1 MDIVW
6 GDKEANLRR
15 VEEFVRTAGAELV
28 VLPEMFATGYDCTP
42 APVAEQ
48 MDGYTV
54 RRMSEIAE
62 SNDCALLGSVII
74 EEATGRYVN
83 RAIFAHPD
91 GRVEWYDKRH
101 LFHLAGEGKTF
112 ARGHKR
118 VVVEYRGWRIL
129 PLICYDLRF
138 PVWSRLCDDY
148 DLIIYGASW
157 ENKRISSW
165 DRLLPAR
172 AIENQAYVVG
182 ANRVG
187 NDPSNWFPGHSV
199 ILSPLGDVLA
209 SAAEGEEAALFAEL
223 DSDVVKRFRERFPAA
238 GDADQFE
245 LYI

>member
-6 GDKEANLRR
+6 GDKETNLRR
-15 VEEFVRTAGAELV
+15 VEEFVATANAELV
-28 VLPEMFATGYDCTP
+28 VLPEMFATGYDCMP
-42 APVAEQ
+42 APVAEK
-48 MDGYTV
+48 MDGFTIK
-54 RRMSEIAE
+54 RMREIAR
-62 SNDCALLGSVII
+62 SYDCALLGSVIV
-74 EEATGRYVN
+74 EEAGRYLN

-91 GRVEWYDKRH
+91 GRVECYDKRH

-157 ENKRISSW
+157 EDKRISSW

-172 AIENQAYVVG
+172 AIENQAYVMG

-187 NDPSNWFPGHSV
+187 SDPISHYPGHSV
-199 ILSPLGDVLA
+199 ILSPLGDVIA
-209 SAAEGEEAALFAEL
+209 SAGEGEEAGLFAEL
-223 DSDVVKRFRERFPAA
+223 DGDVVQRFRERFPAA

-245 LYI
+245 IYI